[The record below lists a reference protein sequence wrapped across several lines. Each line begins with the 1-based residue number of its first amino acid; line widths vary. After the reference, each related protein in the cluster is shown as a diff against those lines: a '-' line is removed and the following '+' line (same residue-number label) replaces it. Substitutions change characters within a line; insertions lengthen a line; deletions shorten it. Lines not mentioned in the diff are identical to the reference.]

1 LRPVSTNPDLPHIS
15 EVLCLLFSCGRGS
28 GRSPRAARGC
38 RVVARAMRRA
48 SVALFALL
56 AVVRPDAS
64 AFARAVDDEDRLP
77 GWRGESYLSSGATQR
92 LRGALGDVASVAD
105 DEDTGGLPAPNTIHV
120 DPSRVITLSSSPRA
134 YVYRGFLRRAE
145 CDYIVQNSRE
155 RLQKSTV
162 VDNDTGKSV
171 PSNIRTSEGTFFSRA
186 ADDVIV
192 DIERRIAEWSGV
204 PEDHG
209 EGIQVLRYAVGE
221 KYDPHMDSFHD
232 AFNAVESK
240 GGQRLATV
248 LMYLND
254 VEEGGETVFP
264 ETTEKPHANDPGW
277 SDCARKGV
285 AAKPRKG
292 DALLFFSLD
301 EETQRVDSKSL
312 HAGCPV
318 IKGEKW
324 SATKWMHVLPVKYG
338 HKATFPEG
346 VCDDEDNT
354 CEEWANAGECEKNP
368 AYMIGNKNEDGFCM
382 RSCGKCPEGTKPYPK
397 ATT

>member
-1 LRPVSTNPDLPHIS
+1 
-15 EVLCLLFSCGRGS
+15 
-28 GRSPRAARGC
+28 
-38 RVVARAMRRA
+38 MRRA

-56 AVVRPDAS
+56 AVACLDAP
-64 AFARAVDDEDRLP
+64 ALARGVEDDEDRLP

-120 DPSRVITLSSSPRA
+120 DPSRVTTLSSSPRA

-171 PSNIRTSEGTFFSRA
+171 PSSIRTSEGTFFSRA
-186 ADDVIV
+186 ADDVIA
-192 DIERRIAEWSGV
+192 DIERRIAEWSHV

-209 EGIQVLRYAVGE
+209 EGIQVLRYAVGQ
-221 KYDPHMDSFHD
+221 KYGPHMDAFHD
-232 AFNAVESK
+232 AFNADESK

-285 AAKPRKG
+285 AVKPRKG
-292 DALLFFSLD
+292 DALLFFSMDEARQLD
-301 EETQRVDSKSL
+301 WKST

-324 SATKWMHVLPVKYG
+324 SATKWMHVGPVEYG
-338 HKATFPEG
+338 HKMKFPEG
-346 VCDDEDNT
+346 VCDDEDDK
-354 CEEWANAGECEKNP
+354 CEGWANAGECEKNP

>member
-1 LRPVSTNPDLPHIS
+1 
-15 EVLCLLFSCGRGS
+15 
-28 GRSPRAARGC
+28 
-38 RVVARAMRRA
+38 MRRA

-105 DEDTGGLPAPNTIHV
+105 DEDTGGLPALNTIHV

-134 YVYRGFLRRAE
+134 YVYCGFLRRAE

-221 KYDPHMDSFHD
+221 KVRSPHGLLSRRFQR
-232 AFNAVESK
+232 
-240 GGQRLATV
+240 GGVQGRQRLATV

-277 SDCARKGV
+277 SDCARERSGGE
-285 AAKPRKG
+285 AEEGETPCCSSRWMRKRSG
-292 DALLFFSLD
+292 W
-301 EETQRVDSKSL
+301 DSKSL
-312 HAGCPV
+312 HAG
-318 IKGEKW
+318 
-324 SATKWMHVLPVKYG
+324 A
-338 HKATFPEG
+338 
-346 VCDDEDNT
+346 
-354 CEEWANAGECEKNP
+354 
-368 AYMIGNKNEDGFCM
+368 
-382 RSCGKCPEGTKPYPK
+382 R
-397 ATT
+397 